1 MTPHRPIRRLATLVA
16 ASLAVLMLPG
26 LAAAHSELVSSVPAA
41 NAVVQSPYTGPI
53 VLTFTEHLAS
63 GSKADLVDAS
73 GATVA
78 SATVDAD
85 AKTMT
90 FTLTTPLP
98 PGGYEVR
105 WVSIADDGD
114 LLRQPVVPFTVA
126 ADPSS
131 SASSVAS
138 AGPSASAAAT
148 AAASAVPSVAPTV
161 APSPSASGG
170 DTSGGGSDVVIPI
183 IVALIILGAG
193 AAYLLTRRNR
203 PTDQT

>member
-1 MTPHRPIRRLATLVA
+1 MLVAA
-16 ASLAVLMLPG
+16 ASLAVLLLPG

-41 NAVVQSPYTGPI
+41 NAVVPSPYTGPI
-53 VLTFTEHLAS
+53 VLTFSDHLAS
-63 GSKADLVDAS
+63 GSKADLVDAT

-98 PGGYEVR
+98 PGGYEIR

-126 ADPSS
+126 AGASPSS
-131 SASSVAS
+131 SSVAS
-138 AGPSASAAAT
+138 AEPSASAAAT
-148 AAASAVPSVAPTV
+148 AAASASAVPSVAPTV
-161 APSPSASGG
+161 APSPSAAGG
-170 DTSGGGSDVVIPI
+170 DTSGSGGDVVIPI

-203 PTDQT
+203 PADPT